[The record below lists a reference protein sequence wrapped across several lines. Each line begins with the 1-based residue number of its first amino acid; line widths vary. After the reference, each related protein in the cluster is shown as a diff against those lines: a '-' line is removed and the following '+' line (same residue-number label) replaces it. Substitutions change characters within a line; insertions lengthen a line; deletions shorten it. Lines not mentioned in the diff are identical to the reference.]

1 MSLTSLVV
9 RELGLCEYETTMVS
23 MQTFTS
29 RREKNTQDEIWL
41 LQHPPVFTRGV
52 SCRQL
57 PNRLLPSTMKVV
69 DSDRGGQI
77 TYHGPGQLVVYL
89 LLDLRRRQLGVRS
102 FVSLLE
108 TVIIDVLGQHG
119 LEAGRRPEAPGV
131 YVGGAKIAALGLRVR
146 SGCCYHGMSLNIDL
160 DLSPFSWIDPCG
172 YAGLAVTSVVEQG
185 VTTSI
190 ESIQLSV
197 LRELQSGLDF
207 TTMIKSKEVPRWVA

>member
-23 MQTFTS
+23 MQTFTN

-89 LLDLRRRQLGVRS
+89 LLDLRRRQLGA
-102 FVSLLE
+102 VSYTHLTLP
-108 TVIIDVLGQHG
+108 TI
-119 LEAGRRPEAPGV
+119 
-131 YVGGAKIAALGLRVR
+131 LRV
-146 SGCCYHGMSLNIDL
+146 
-160 DLSPFSWIDPCG
+160 
-172 YAGLAVTSVVEQG
+172 
-185 VTTSI
+185 
-190 ESIQLSV
+190 
-197 LRELQSGLDF
+197 
-207 TTMIKSKEVPRWVA
+207 

>member
-23 MQTFTS
+23 MQTFTD

-89 LLDLRRRQLGVRS
+89 LLDLRRRQLGVRN

-207 TTMIKSKEVPRWVA
+207 RTMIKLKEMPR

>member
-23 MQTFTS
+23 MQTFTN

-119 LEAGRRPEAPGV
+119 LEADRRPEAPGV

-146 SGCCYHGMSLNIDL
+146 SGYCYHGISLNIDL
-160 DLSPFSWIDPCG
+160 DLTPFSWIDPCG

>member
-23 MQTFTS
+23 MQTFTN

-146 SGCCYHGMSLNIDL
+146 SGCCYHGISLNIDL

-190 ESIQLSV
+190 ESIQVSV

-207 TTMIKSKEVPRWVA
+207 RTMVKLKEMPR

>member
-1 MSLTSLVV
+1 M
-9 RELGLCEYETTMVS
+9 
-23 MQTFTS
+23 
-29 RREKNTQDEIWL
+29 
-41 LQHPPVFTRGV
+41 
-52 SCRQL
+52 
-57 PNRLLPSTMKVV
+57 
-69 DSDRGGQI
+69 
-77 TYHGPGQLVVYL
+77 
-89 LLDLRRRQLGVRS
+89 LDLRRRQLGVSS

-146 SGCCYHGMSLNIDL
+146 SGCCYHGISLNIDL
-160 DLSPFSWIDPCG
+160 DLTPFSWIDPCG

-207 TTMIKSKEVPRWVA
+207 RTMVKLKEMPR

>member
-23 MQTFTS
+23 MQTFTN

-57 PNRLLPSTMKVV
+57 PNRLLRSTMKVV

-146 SGCCYHGMSLNIDL
+146 SGCCYHGISLNIDL
-160 DLSPFSWIDPCG
+160 DLTPFSWIDPCG

-207 TTMIKSKEVPRWVA
+207 PTMIKSKEVPR

>member
-1 MSLTSLVV
+1 M
-9 RELGLCEYETTMVS
+9 
-23 MQTFTS
+23 
-29 RREKNTQDEIWL
+29 
-41 LQHPPVFTRGV
+41 
-52 SCRQL
+52 
-57 PNRLLPSTMKVV
+57 
-69 DSDRGGQI
+69 
-77 TYHGPGQLVVYL
+77 VYL

-146 SGCCYHGMSLNIDL
+146 SGCCYHGISLNIDL
-160 DLSPFSWIDPCG
+160 DLTPFSWIDPCG

-197 LRELQSGLDF
+197 LRELQSGLAF
-207 TTMIKSKEVPRWVA
+207 PTMIESKEVPR

>member
-23 MQTFTS
+23 MQTFTN

-108 TVIIDVLGQHG
+108 TVLIDALGQHG

-146 SGCCYHGMSLNIDL
+146 SGYCYHGISLNIDL
-160 DLSPFSWIDPCG
+160 DLTPFSWIDPCG

-197 LRELQSGLDF
+197 LRELQSGLGF
-207 TTMIKSKEVPRWVA
+207 PTMVKSKEMTR

>member
-23 MQTFTS
+23 MQTFTN

-108 TVIIDVLGQHG
+108 TVIIDALGQHG

-146 SGCCYHGMSLNIDL
+146 RGYCYHGMSLNIDL

>member
-23 MQTFTS
+23 MQTFTN

-146 SGCCYHGMSLNIDL
+146 SGYCYHGMSLNIDL
-160 DLSPFSWIDPCG
+160 DLTPFSWIDPCG

-207 TTMIKSKEVPRWVA
+207 PTMIKSKEVPR

>member
-1 MSLTSLVV
+1 MPLTSLVV

-23 MQTFTS
+23 MQTFTN

-108 TVIIDVLGQHG
+108 TVIIDALGQHG

-146 SGCCYHGMSLNIDL
+146 SGCCYHGISLNIDL
-160 DLSPFSWIDPCG
+160 DLTPFSWIDPCG

-207 TTMIKSKEVPRWVA
+207 TTMIKSKALPR

>member
-23 MQTFTS
+23 MQTFTN

-146 SGCCYHGMSLNIDL
+146 SGCCYHGISLNIDL
-160 DLSPFSWIDPCG
+160 DLTPFSWIDPCG

-207 TTMIKSKEVPRWVA
+207 PTMIKSKEVPR

>member
-23 MQTFTS
+23 MQTFTN
-29 RREKNTQDEIWL
+29 RREKHTKDEIWL

-146 SGCCYHGMSLNIDL
+146 SGCCYHGISLNIDL

-207 TTMIKSKEVPRWVA
+207 RTMVKLKEMPR

>member
-1 MSLTSLVV
+1 MALTSLVV

-23 MQTFTS
+23 MQTFTN

-108 TVIIDVLGQHG
+108 TVIIDALGQHG
-119 LEAGRRPEAPGV
+119 LEAGRRPDAPGV
-131 YVGGAKIAALGLRVR
+131 YVGEAKIAALGLRVR
-146 SGCCYHGMSLNIDL
+146 SGCCYHGISLNIDL
-160 DLSPFSWIDPCG
+160 DLTPFSWIDPCG

>member
-23 MQTFTS
+23 MQTFTN

-108 TVIIDVLGQHG
+108 TVIIDALGQHG

-146 SGCCYHGMSLNIDL
+146 SGYCYHGISLNIDL
-160 DLSPFSWIDPCG
+160 DLTPFSWIDPCG

-207 TTMIKSKEVPRWVA
+207 PTMVKSREMPR

>member
-23 MQTFTS
+23 MQTFTN

-108 TVIIDVLGQHG
+108 TVIIDALGQHG

-146 SGCCYHGMSLNIDL
+146 SGYCYHGISLNIDL
-160 DLSPFSWIDPCG
+160 DLTPFSWIDPCG

-207 TTMIKSKEVPRWVA
+207 STMVKSKEMPR

>member
-23 MQTFTS
+23 MQTFTN
-29 RREKNTQDEIWL
+29 RRENNTQDEIWL

-119 LEAGRRPEAPGV
+119 LEADRRPEAPGV

-146 SGCCYHGMSLNIDL
+146 RGYCYHGMSLNIDL

-207 TTMIKSKEVPRWVA
+207 PTMIKSKEVPR

>member
-23 MQTFTS
+23 MQTFTD

-119 LEAGRRPEAPGV
+119 LEADRRPEAPGV

-146 SGCCYHGMSLNIDL
+146 SGCCYHGISLNIDL
-160 DLSPFSWIDPCG
+160 DLTPFSWIDPCG

-197 LRELQSGLDF
+197 LRELQSGLAF
-207 TTMIKSKEVPRWVA
+207 PTMIESKEVPR

>member
-9 RELGLCEYETTMVS
+9 RELGLCEYETTMVW
-23 MQTFTS
+23 MQTFTN

-108 TVIIDVLGQHG
+108 TVIIDALGQHG

-146 SGCCYHGMSLNIDL
+146 SGCCYHGISLNIDL
-160 DLSPFSWIDPCG
+160 DLTPFSWIDPCG

>member
-23 MQTFTS
+23 MQTFTN

-89 LLDLRRRQLGVRS
+89 LLDLRRRQLGVRN

-207 TTMIKSKEVPRWVA
+207 RTMIKLKEMPR

>member
-23 MQTFTS
+23 MQTFTN

-146 SGCCYHGMSLNIDL
+146 SGYCYHGMSLNIDL
-160 DLSPFSWIDPCG
+160 DFLLSLPRLIYPH
-172 YAGLAVTSVVEQG
+172 LAPN
-185 VTTSI
+185 
-190 ESIQLSV
+190 
-197 LRELQSGLDF
+197 LRFQKGIMAHNKLKDLITKYLHLDLL
-207 TTMIKSKEVPRWVA
+207 KNY

>member
-23 MQTFTS
+23 MQTFTN

-119 LEAGRRPEAPGV
+119 LEADRRPEAPGV

-146 SGCCYHGMSLNIDL
+146 SGCCYHGISLNIDL
-160 DLSPFSWIDPCG
+160 DLTPFSWIDPCG

>member
-23 MQTFTS
+23 MQTFTN

-108 TVIIDVLGQHG
+108 TVIIDALGQHG
-119 LEAGRRPEAPGV
+119 LEAGRRPDAPGV
-131 YVGGAKIAALGLRVR
+131 YVGEAKIAALGLRVR
-146 SGCCYHGMSLNIDL
+146 SGCCYHGISLNIDL
-160 DLSPFSWIDPCG
+160 DLTPFSWIDPCG

>member
-23 MQTFTS
+23 MQTFTN

-52 SCRQL
+52 RCRQL
-57 PNRLLPSTMKVV
+57 PTRLLPSTKKGVY
-69 DSDRGGQI
+69 SDRGGQI

-146 SGCCYHGMSLNIDL
+146 SGCCYHGISLNIDL
-160 DLSPFSWIDPCG
+160 DLTPFSWIDPCG

-185 VTTSI
+185 GTTSI

>member
-23 MQTFTS
+23 MQTFTN

-131 YVGGAKIAALGLRVR
+131 YVDGAKIAALGLRVR
-146 SGCCYHGMSLNIDL
+146 SGYCYHGMSLNIDL
-160 DLSPFSWIDPCG
+160 DLTPFSWIDPCG

-207 TTMIKSKEVPRWVA
+207 PTMIKSKEVPR

>member
-1 MSLTSLVV
+1 M
-9 RELGLCEYETTMVS
+9 
-23 MQTFTS
+23 
-29 RREKNTQDEIWL
+29 
-41 LQHPPVFTRGV
+41 
-52 SCRQL
+52 
-57 PNRLLPSTMKVV
+57 
-69 DSDRGGQI
+69 
-77 TYHGPGQLVVYL
+77 VYL

>member
-9 RELGLCEYETTMVS
+9 RELGVCEYETTMVS
-23 MQTFTS
+23 MQTFTD

-160 DLSPFSWIDPCG
+160 DLTPFSWIDPCG

-207 TTMIKSKEVPRWVA
+207 TTMIKSKEVPR

>member
-23 MQTFTS
+23 MQTFTN

-108 TVIIDVLGQHG
+108 TVIIDALGQHG

-146 SGCCYHGMSLNIDL
+146 SGCCYHGISLNIDL
-160 DLSPFSWIDPCG
+160 DLTPFSWIDPCG

>member
-23 MQTFTS
+23 MQTFTN

-146 SGCCYHGMSLNIDL
+146 SGCCYHGISLNIDL
-160 DLSPFSWIDPCG
+160 DLTPFSWIDPCG

-197 LRELQSGLDF
+197 LRELQSGLAF
-207 TTMIKSKEVPRWVA
+207 PTMIESKEVPR

>member
-23 MQTFTS
+23 MQTFTN

-108 TVIIDVLGQHG
+108 TVIIDALGQHG

-146 SGCCYHGMSLNIDL
+146 SGCCYHGISLNIDL
-160 DLSPFSWIDPCG
+160 DLTPFSWIDPCG

-207 TTMIKSKEVPRWVA
+207 PTMVKSKEMPR

>member
-1 MSLTSLVV
+1 MSLKSLVV

-23 MQTFTS
+23 MQTFTN

-146 SGCCYHGMSLNIDL
+146 SGCCYHGISLNIDL
-160 DLSPFSWIDPCG
+160 DLTPFSWIDPCG

-207 TTMIKSKEVPRWVA
+207 TTMIKSKAMPR

>member
-9 RELGLCEYETTMVS
+9 RELGLCEYETPMVS
-23 MQTFTS
+23 MQTFTN

-146 SGCCYHGMSLNIDL
+146 SGCCYHGISLNIDL
-160 DLSPFSWIDPCG
+160 DLTPFSWIDPCG

-207 TTMIKSKEVPRWVA
+207 TTMIKSKEVPR

>member
-23 MQTFTS
+23 MQTFTN

-108 TVIIDVLGQHG
+108 TVIIDVLGQYG
-119 LEAGRRPEAPGV
+119 LAAGRRPEAPGV

-146 SGCCYHGMSLNIDL
+146 SGCCYHGISLNIDL
-160 DLSPFSWIDPCG
+160 DLTPFSWIDPCG

-207 TTMIKSKEVPRWVA
+207 TTMIKSKEVPR

>member
-23 MQTFTS
+23 MQTFTN

-108 TVIIDVLGQHG
+108 TVIIDVLVSTG
-119 LEAGRRPEAPGV
+119 LKPAADRRR
-131 YVGGAKIAALGLRVR
+131 RVFMSAERR
-146 SGCCYHGMSLNIDL
+146 S
-160 DLSPFSWIDPCG
+160 
-172 YAGLAVTSVVEQG
+172 
-185 VTTSI
+185 
-190 ESIQLSV
+190 
-197 LRELQSGLDF
+197 R
-207 TTMIKSKEVPRWVA
+207 R

>member
-23 MQTFTS
+23 MQTFTN

-146 SGCCYHGMSLNIDL
+146 SG
-160 DLSPFSWIDPCG
+160 
-172 YAGLAVTSVVEQG
+172 
-185 VTTSI
+185 
-190 ESIQLSV
+190 
-197 LRELQSGLDF
+197 
-207 TTMIKSKEVPRWVA
+207 

>member
-9 RELGLCEYETTMVS
+9 RELGLCEYETTMGS

-89 LLDLRRRQLGVRS
+89 LLDLRRRQLGVRN

-119 LEAGRRPEAPGV
+119 LEADRRPEAPGV

-207 TTMIKSKEVPRWVA
+207 RTMIKLKEMPR

>member
-1 MSLTSLVV
+1 
-9 RELGLCEYETTMVS
+9 MVS
-23 MQTFTS
+23 MQAFTN
-29 RREKNTQDEIWL
+29 RREKHTQDEIWL

-108 TVIIDVLGQHG
+108 TVIIDALGQHG

-146 SGCCYHGMSLNIDL
+146 SGCCYHGISLNIDL
-160 DLSPFSWIDPCG
+160 DLTPFSWIDPCG

>member
-23 MQTFTS
+23 MQTFTN

-146 SGCCYHGMSLNIDL
+146 SGCCYHGISLNIDL
-160 DLSPFSWIDPCG
+160 DLTPFSWIDPCG

-207 TTMIKSKEVPRWVA
+207 TTMIKSKEVPCWVA